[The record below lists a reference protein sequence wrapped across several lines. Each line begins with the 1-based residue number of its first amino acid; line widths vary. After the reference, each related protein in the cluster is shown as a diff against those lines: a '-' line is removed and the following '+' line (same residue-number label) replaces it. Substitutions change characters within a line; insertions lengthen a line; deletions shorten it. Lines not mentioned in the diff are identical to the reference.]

1 MALSINELVT
11 PCLIL
16 NQTTLD
22 RNLSRVHTIAQ
33 KAGVHLRPHCK
44 TAKSAEIARRATAGF
59 NGGITVATLNEA
71 EYFAQHGF
79 TDITYAV
86 SIVSSKLKRLQ
97 ALRDHG
103 VIITVLCDHSDTIEA
118 IIPQLSSSST
128 PLPILIEIDTGTR
141 RTGVLPDA
149 PELIPLATCINESPS
164 LEFRGLLSFGGFG
177 YKENSPEDIA
187 DTAAL
192 ERTRILD
199 AAERLENAGVQC
211 PVISVGSTPHVL
223 CARSFNGI
231 SEIRPGVYVFGD
243 LMMKAL
249 GVYDYEDIAVTV
261 QATVIGHNREQNR
274 AYIDAGALALSQDQG
289 FDRNGLPYAKYGLI
303 RQNDS
308 ALPHPN
314 IGVCDVNQE
323 HGFVECLNEPY
334 DFPFDEFPIGSI
346 VHVIPNHACHT
357 ISGFDRYHVVDDIGQ
372 VIAEWPRTNGW

>member
-11 PCLIL
+11 PCLVL
-16 NQTTLD
+16 NQTALD
-22 RNLSRVHTIAQ
+22 RNLRRVHTIAQ
-33 KAGVHLRPHCK
+33 QSGVQLRPHCK
-44 TAKSAEIARRATAGF
+44 TAKSAEVARRATAGF
-59 NGGITVATLNEA
+59 SGGITVATLNEA

-86 SIVSSKLKRLQ
+86 NIVPSKLQRIQ
-97 ALRDHG
+97 ALRDRG
-103 VIITVLCDHSDTIEA
+103 ITITVLSDHIDAVEA
-118 IIPQLSSSST
+118 LIPHLSQSST

-149 PELIPLATCINESPS
+149 PELIPLAKRIHESPS
-164 LEFRGLLSFGGFG
+164 LDFQGLLSFGGFG
-177 YKENSPEDIA
+177 YKEHSPEDIA

-199 AAERLENAGVQC
+199 AADRLQGAHIDC

-231 SEIRPGVYVFGD
+231 NEIRPGVYVFGD

-261 QATVIGHNREQNR
+261 QATIIGHNREQNR

-303 RQNDS
+303 RQSDS
-308 ALPHPN
+308 ALPYPN
-314 IGVCDVNQE
+314 IGVCEVNQE

-334 DFPFDEFPIGSI
+334 DFPFNDFPIGST
-346 VHVIPNHACHT
+346 VHVIPNHSCHT
-357 ISGFDRYHVVDDIGQ
+357 ISGFDQYHVIDDVGQ